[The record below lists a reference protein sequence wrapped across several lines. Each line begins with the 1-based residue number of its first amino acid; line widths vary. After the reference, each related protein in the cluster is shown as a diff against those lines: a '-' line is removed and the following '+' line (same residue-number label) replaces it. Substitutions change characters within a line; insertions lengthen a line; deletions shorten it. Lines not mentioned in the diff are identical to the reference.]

1 MKHSQNAGESGPAAV
16 RTSELVPTSGIWR
29 NHCSR
34 PGCEFI
40 EDLVLAAGA
49 PAPPCR
55 HCCNSSQLT
64 YLGPAPTVLD
74 ETREGTIVGP
84 RHFTMRVRGI
94 VLTWLRDAQAP
105 PPAVDG
111 IPVRWGP
118 PPGSRSSIALMNPE
132 KAAPAEAAAHQEPA
146 GEVPRSLFQKLAGK
160 SAEKK
165 A

>member
-1 MKHSQNAGESGPAAV
+1 MPALPESRVVAFSSCRNFLRGRRRASAPFGECRMKHSQNAGESGPAAV

-94 VLTWLRDAQAP
+94 V
-105 PPAVDG
+105 
-111 IPVRWGP
+111 
-118 PPGSRSSIALMNPE
+118 
-132 KAAPAEAAAHQEPA
+132 
-146 GEVPRSLFQKLAGK
+146 
-160 SAEKK
+160 
-165 A
+165 